1 MLWAGTWPGRLWLDQ
16 RIYFTSAIAFTLLA
30 FWWLL
35 LLTVITETN
44 ISTIK
49 RFKLIPRFSFSK
61 KFIFIIIVV
70 LMMVSER
77 TGLAEVT
84 KQCALPG
91 FCPTLQCCPSCWLH

>member
-1 MLWAGTWPGRLWLDQ
+1 
-16 RIYFTSAIAFTLLA
+16 
-30 FWWLL
+30 
-35 LLTVITETN
+35 
-44 ISTIK
+44 
-49 RFKLIPRFSFSK
+49 
-61 KFIFIIIVV
+61 VV